1 VDHRGAV
8 CLPGGAGGRV
18 EGAADGRTEL
28 KRLRRAAAR
37 DEQNSGQGAVGVDG
51 ARAEEQ
57 EERVGRL
64 PVQGIRAGWCGEGE
78 LQRKAAAVVRCGVGK
93 NTE

>member
-1 VDHRGAV
+1 
-8 CLPGGAGGRV
+8 V
-18 EGAADGRTEL
+18 EGAVDERTEL

-57 EERVGRL
+57 EERVEKS
-64 PVQGIRAGWCGEGE
+64 PVQGIGLG
-78 LQRKAAAVVRCGVGK
+78 
-93 NTE
+93 

>member
-1 VDHRGAV
+1 VAAHRRSRRWDGEHGPRGGARAPVDHRGAV

-18 EGAADGRTEL
+18 EGAVDGRTEL

-37 DEQNSGQGAVGVDG
+37 GERDSGRGVVGVG
-51 ARAEEQ
+51 LARAEEQ

-64 PVQGIRAGWCGEGE
+64 PVQGIGSG
-78 LQRKAAAVVRCGVGK
+78 
-93 NTE
+93 